1 MMESMLDSPAVRMI
15 QQQEA
20 ILSKIVQQQQIAQRV
35 FDDRM
40 MDATNQLLSQYD
52 SIQHLATRPYLDF
65 VSQQSQLINN
75 ILPVFSKLS
84 VEDVLEQVKEFES
97 ESESQRAE
105 FKLQGASE
113 TDIEVT
119 VNNPISSQV
128 FSVEEMERLKEIAKN
143 KGTLKGFLMAVSFEL
158 GIDAVKYIITEIFMP
173 ILLVLGTFV
182 DDSVENL
189 MDGLDEAFTE
199 QVQYSKEQIS
209 VTNEVKVKFN
219 EYVGESNQE
228 FLLRAG
234 RMKSAPVLYHS
245 KIEPFQKVKVVGRR
259 GNWLKVEV
267 ETAQGNLSGWVEG
280 YKINKVK

>member
-1 MMESMLDSPAVRMI
+1 
-15 QQQEA
+15 
-20 ILSKIVQQQQIAQRV
+20 
-35 FDDRM
+35 M

-128 FSVEEMERLKEIAKN
+128 F
-143 KGTLKGFLMAVSFEL
+143 
-158 GIDAVKYIITEIFMP
+158 
-173 ILLVLGTFV
+173 
-182 DDSVENL
+182 
-189 MDGLDEAFTE
+189 
-199 QVQYSKEQIS
+199 
-209 VTNEVKVKFN
+209 
-219 EYVGESNQE
+219 
-228 FLLRAG
+228 LLR
-234 RMKSAPVLYHS
+234 R
-245 KIEPFQKVKVVGRR
+245 
-259 GNWLKVEV
+259 W
-267 ETAQGNLSGWVEG
+267 SG
-280 YKINKVK
+280 